1 MAIFG
6 KFFAAKKQLPEKE
19 FIVLFAILTSLTA
32 LSIDAMLPAFPD
44 ISRDLNIQDYQHT
57 QWIISALIFGMMF
70 GEIIF
75 GPLSDA
81 IGRKSS
87 ILLGVGIYLVGTIMA
102 LCADSL
108 WMLLAGRVVQGFGVA
123 GPKIASRALIR
134 DLYQGSAM
142 ARIMSYVMVIFILVP
157 MLAPAFGQLIMQ
169 LGHWRWI
176 FAALMIQ
183 ALIASLW
190 LICRQEETL
199 PKDRRL
205 PLEVSRLINSA
216 KFILSRKDV
225 VAYTGIAGLIFGGL
239 MLYLSIAQSIFQD
252 IYQLGDNFPLY
263 FAMVASGSGLAN
275 LLNARIVQ
283 RVGMKPCVAFA
294 LILMFSTAGL
304 LSLLS
309 MWYSGVPPFW
319 LFMVLGIAMFA
330 CLGMV
335 FGNINALA
343 MEPLGKV
350 AGLAAAMISSASSL
364 VAIVAATLMGQFYH
378 FTVTPLAFGFLIFS
392 GLGYLLLRY
401 ARHYQHDEQTPSD
414 NK

>member
-1 MAIFG
+1 MAILG
-6 KFFAAKKQLPEKE
+6 KCFAVKKQLPEKE

-44 ISRDLNIQDYQHT
+44 ISRDLQITDYQHT

-87 ILLGVGIYLVGTIMA
+87 ILLGVAIYLLGTIMA

-108 WMLLAGRVVQGFGVA
+108 WMLLTGRVVQGFGVA

-157 MLAPAFGQLIMQ
+157 MLAPAFGQLIMT
-169 LGHWRWI
+169 LGNWRWI

-199 PKDRRL
+199 TKDRRL
-205 PLEVSRLINSA
+205 PLEASRLLKSA

-263 FAMVASGSGLAN
+263 FAMLASGSALAN

-283 RVGMKPCVAFA
+283 RVGMSPCVAFA
-294 LILMFSTAGL
+294 LILMFSMAGVL
-304 LSLLS
+304 SILSLF
-309 MWYSGVPPFW
+309 YSGVPPFW
-319 LFMVLGIAMFA
+319 MFMVLGIAMFA

-364 VAIVAATLMGQFYH
+364 VAIVAATLMGQLYH
-378 FTVTPLAFGFLIFS
+378 FTVTPLALGFLIFS
-392 GLGYLLLRY
+392 GFGYLLLRY
-401 ARHYQHDEQTPSD
+401 ARNYRQDEQSAND
-414 NK
+414 SI

>member
-1 MAIFG
+1 
-6 KFFAAKKQLPEKE
+6 
-19 FIVLFAILTSLTA
+19 
-32 LSIDAMLPAFPD
+32 
-44 ISRDLNIQDYQHT
+44 
-57 QWIISALIFGMMF
+57 
-70 GEIIF
+70 
-75 GPLSDA
+75 
-81 IGRKSS
+81 
-87 ILLGVGIYLVGTIMA
+87 
-102 LCADSL
+102 
-108 WMLLAGRVVQGFGVA
+108 
-123 GPKIASRALIR
+123 
-134 DLYQGSAM
+134 
-142 ARIMSYVMVIFILVP
+142 
-157 MLAPAFGQLIMQ
+157 
-169 LGHWRWI
+169 
-176 FAALMIQ
+176 
-183 ALIASLW
+183 
-190 LICRQEETL
+190 
-199 PKDRRL
+199 
-205 PLEVSRLINSA
+205 
-216 KFILSRKDV
+216 
-225 VAYTGIAGLIFGGL
+225 

-304 LSLLS
+304 LSVLS

-319 LFMVLGIAMFA
+319 LFMTLGIAMFA

>member
-1 MAIFG
+1 MTILG
-6 KFFAAKKQLPEKE
+6 KLFAQKTQLAEKE
-19 FIVLFAILTSLTA
+19 FIVLFAIITSLTA
-32 LSIDAMLPAFPD
+32 LSIDAMLPAFPN
-44 ISRDLNIQDYQHT
+44 ISHDLQITDYQHT

-70 GEIIF
+70 GELIF

-81 IGRKSS
+81 IGRKHS
-87 ILLGVGIYLVGTIMA
+87 ILLGVAIYLLGSIVA

-108 WMLLAGRVVQGFGVA
+108 WMLLAGRVIQGFGVA

-134 DLYQGSAM
+134 DLYQGASM

-157 MLAPAFGQLIMQ
+157 MLAPAFGQLIMT
-169 LGHWRWI
+169 LGNWRWI

-183 ALIASLW
+183 ALVASLW
-190 LICRQEETL
+190 LMTRQAETL
-199 PKDRRL
+199 PKDKRL
-205 PLEVSRLINSA
+205 PLETSRLLKSA

-252 IYQLGDNFPLY
+252 VYQLGNHFPVY
-263 FAMVASGSGLAN
+263 FALLASGSGLAN

-283 RVGMKPCVAFA
+283 RVGMKPCVAYA
-294 LILMFSTAGL
+294 LLIMSTMAGL
-304 LSLLS
+304 LTAVAL
-309 MWYSGVPPFW
+309 YFDGVPPFW
-319 LFMVLGIAMFA
+319 LFMLVGIMLFA

-364 VAIVAATLMGQFYH
+364 VAILVATLVGQFYH
-378 FTVTPLAFGFLIFS
+378 FTVTPLAAGFLLFS
-392 GLGYLLLRY
+392 VLAYGLLRY
-401 ARHYQHDEQTPSD
+401 ARNYRHLDD
-414 NK
+414 A